1 VYFTQHID
9 YRNVGLTEVRFRRK
23 KGRTRDGRLLED
35 HVLLASG
42 PGDGGSVTDASR
54 SRRGFYTS
62 PVASRC
68 WRDWRNSGGWVQRH
82 RGVPEVG

>member
-1 VYFTQHID
+1 MYFTQRID

-23 KGRTRDGRLLED
+23 KGRTRDGRILED

-54 SRRGFYTS
+54 SRRGILYL
-62 PVASRC
+62 
-68 WRDWRNSGGWVQRH
+68 SGRVSLLEGLEEF
-82 RGVPEVG
+82 GGLGTKA